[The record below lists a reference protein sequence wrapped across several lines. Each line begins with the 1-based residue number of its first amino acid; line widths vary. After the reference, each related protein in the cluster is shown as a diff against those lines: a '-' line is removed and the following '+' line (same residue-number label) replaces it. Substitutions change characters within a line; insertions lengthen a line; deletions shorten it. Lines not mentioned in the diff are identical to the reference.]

1 MDQDDPLYSVLDYI
15 LNRATSA
22 QLEVIGEALKRR
34 SADTPEPEEG
44 LNPRRMAQR
53 LSRNIEKQ
61 LGASLDVPQI
71 ARRIVRDL
79 IKHKEPGIQEREVEV
94 LLDNWL
100 PGTRQ
105 PPPASE
111 KMPPDALASMVATFL
126 AAERGSLSP
135 EDSKDL
141 PADWKQRYWQS
152 FPPAV
157 REAIEE
163 LRQGR
168 SSESDFWAALIG
180 RLQQ

>member
-1 MDQDDPLYSVLDYI
+1 MDPNDPLYTVLDFI
-15 LNRATSA
+15 LNQATTA

-34 SADTPEPEEG
+34 TADSPPGKEG

-53 LSRNIEKQ
+53 LSRNIVKQ

-79 IKHKEPGIQEREVEV
+79 IKSKEPNIQDREVEV

-105 PPPASE
+105 PAAPSE
-111 KMPPDALASMVATFL
+111 SLPPDALATMVATFL
-126 AAERGSLSP
+126 ASERGTLCLEESR
-135 EDSKDL
+135 DL
-141 PADWKQRYWQS
+141 PADWRERYWQS
-152 FPPAV
+152 FPPEV

-163 LRQGR
+163 LRRGEIDEAR
-168 SSESDFWAALIG
+168 FWAGLIG
-180 RLQQ
+180 RLQR

>member
-1 MDQDDPLYSVLDYI
+1 MDPNDPLYVVLDFI
-15 LNRATSA
+15 LNQATTA

-34 SADTPEPEEG
+34 TADSPAGNEG

-53 LSRNIEKQ
+53 LSRNIVKQ

-79 IKHKEPGIQEREVEV
+79 IKHKEPNIQDREVEI

-105 PPPASE
+105 APPAESL
-111 KMPPDALASMVATFL
+111 PPDALATMVATYL
-126 AAERGSLSP
+126 AAERGTLSP
-135 EDSKDL
+135 EESGGL
-141 PADWKQRYWQS
+141 PVDWRERYWQS
-152 FPPAV
+152 FPSEV

-163 LRQGR
+163 LRRGEIDEAR
-168 SSESDFWAALIG
+168 FWASLIG
-180 RLQQ
+180 RLQR